1 MRIITSETIVRTVK
15 NLCLRANKFLPSDIK
30 LTLDTAYDYEI
41 SPNGK
46 RAIGNIIDNYKVS
59 QQTSLPICQDTGMVV
74 VFAEI
79 GQDVHIVGELFEDAI
94 NEGVRQAYQQ
104 GNLRMSVVNDPL
116 NRVNSQDNTPAI
128 VHIRLV
134 PGNSITLTVIPQ
146 GAGSENASSLKMFH
160 PSATRED
167 IIRYV
172 VSCAWASAATPRC
185 VPCLP
190 KRRSAATCSPIT
202 RNCSTPI
209 WKAKSSTGSTALAS
223 VPRIWAAASPRWR
236 STSSPTPP
244 TLPAG
249 SGQPGLPRHPP
260 RHRGH
265 LTDLKMDNKKEPSQ
279 EGSFF
284 VALLCVV
291 QFFQGLHRPV
301 DAQFLLWLG
310 FACRDG
316 DGLAVPV

>member
-172 VSCAWASAATPRC
+172 VSCVQENRGRSCTPLIIGVGIGGNTEMC
-185 VPCLP
+185 TLLA
-190 KRRSAATCSPIT
+190 K
-202 RNCSTPI
+202 
-209 WKAKSSTGSTALAS
+209 KALCRDLFTYNKKLFYTDMESEILDRVNRLGIGPEDMGGSVTALA
-223 VPRIWAAASPRWR
+223 VAINAY
-236 STSSPTPP
+236 PTHI
-244 TLPAG
+244 A
-249 SGQPGLPRHPP
+249 GLPCCVNLGCHVTRHA
-260 RHRGH
+260 
-265 LTDLKMDNKKEPSQ
+265 TE
-279 EGSFF
+279 
-284 VALLCVV
+284 VI
-291 QFFQGLHRPV
+291 
-301 DAQFLLWLG
+301 
-310 FACRDG
+310 
-316 DGLAVPV
+316 

>member
-134 PGNSITLTVIPQ
+134 PGNSITMTVIPQ
-146 GAGSENASSLKMFH
+146 GAGSESASSLKMFH

-172 VSCAWASAATPRC
+172 VSCVQENRGRSCTPLIIGVGIGGNTEMC
-185 VPCLP
+185 TLLA
-190 KRRSAATCSPIT
+190 K
-202 RNCSTPI
+202 
-209 WKAKSSTGSTALAS
+209 KALCRDLFTYNKKLFYTDMESEILDRVNRLGIGPEDMGGSVTALAVNIIS
-223 VPRIWAAASPRWR
+223 YPTHVAS
-236 STSSPTPP
+236 
-244 TLPAG
+244 LPVAVNLG
-249 SGQPGLPRHPP
+249 CHVTRHA
-260 RHRGH
+260 
-265 LTDLKMDNKKEPSQ
+265 TE
-279 EGSFF
+279 
-284 VALLCVV
+284 VI
-291 QFFQGLHRPV
+291 
-301 DAQFLLWLG
+301 
-310 FACRDG
+310 
-316 DGLAVPV
+316 

>member
-94 NEGVRQAYQQ
+94 NEGVRQAYQK

-172 VSCAWASAATPRC
+172 VSCVQENRGRSCTPLIIGVGIGGNTEMC
-185 VPCLP
+185 TLLA
-190 KRRSAATCSPIT
+190 K
-202 RNCSTPI
+202 
-209 WKAKSSTGSTALAS
+209 KALCRDLFTYNKKLFYTDMESEILDRVNRLGIGPEDMGGSVTALAVNIIS
-223 VPRIWAAASPRWR
+223 YPTHVAS
-236 STSSPTPP
+236 
-244 TLPAG
+244 LPVAVSLG
-249 SGQPGLPRHPP
+249 CHVTRHA
-260 RHRGH
+260 
-265 LTDLKMDNKKEPSQ
+265 TE
-279 EGSFF
+279 
-284 VALLCVV
+284 VI
-291 QFFQGLHRPV
+291 
-301 DAQFLLWLG
+301 
-310 FACRDG
+310 
-316 DGLAVPV
+316 

>member
-172 VSCAWASAATPRC
+172 VSCVQENRGRSCTPLIIGVGIGGNTEMC
-185 VPCLP
+185 TLLA
-190 KRRSAATCSPIT
+190 K
-202 RNCSTPI
+202 
-209 WKAKSSTGSTALAS
+209 KALCRDPFTYNKKLFYTDMESEILDRVNRLGIGPEDMGGSVTALAVNIIS
-223 VPRIWAAASPRWR
+223 YPTHVAS
-236 STSSPTPP
+236 
-244 TLPAG
+244 LPVAVNLG
-249 SGQPGLPRHPP
+249 CHVTRHA
-260 RHRGH
+260 
-265 LTDLKMDNKKEPSQ
+265 TE
-279 EGSFF
+279 
-284 VALLCVV
+284 VI
-291 QFFQGLHRPV
+291 
-301 DAQFLLWLG
+301 
-310 FACRDG
+310 
-316 DGLAVPV
+316 

>member
-94 NEGVRQAYQQ
+94 NEGVCQAYQQ

-172 VSCAWASAATPRC
+172 VSCVQENRGRSCTPLIIGVGIGGNTEMC
-185 VPCLP
+185 TLLA
-190 KRRSAATCSPIT
+190 K
-202 RNCSTPI
+202 
-209 WKAKSSTGSTALAS
+209 KALCRDLFTYNKKLFYTDMESEILDRVNRLGIGPENMGGSVTALAVNIIS
-223 VPRIWAAASPRWR
+223 YPTHVAS
-236 STSSPTPP
+236 
-244 TLPAG
+244 LPVAVNLG
-249 SGQPGLPRHPP
+249 CHVTRHA
-260 RHRGH
+260 
-265 LTDLKMDNKKEPSQ
+265 TE
-279 EGSFF
+279 
-284 VALLCVV
+284 VI
-291 QFFQGLHRPV
+291 
-301 DAQFLLWLG
+301 
-310 FACRDG
+310 
-316 DGLAVPV
+316 

>member
-79 GQDVHIVGELFEDAI
+79 GQDVHIAGELFEDAI

-134 PGNSITLTVIPQ
+134 PGNSITMTVIPQ

-172 VSCAWASAATPRC
+172 VSCVQENRGRSCTPLIIGVGIGGNTEMC
-185 VPCLP
+185 TLLA
-190 KRRSAATCSPIT
+190 K
-202 RNCSTPI
+202 
-209 WKAKSSTGSTALAS
+209 KALCRDLFTYNKKLFYTDMESEILDRVNRLGIGPEDMGGSVTALAVNIIS
-223 VPRIWAAASPRWR
+223 YPTHVAS
-236 STSSPTPP
+236 
-244 TLPAG
+244 LPVAVNLG
-249 SGQPGLPRHPP
+249 CHVTRHA
-260 RHRGH
+260 
-265 LTDLKMDNKKEPSQ
+265 TE
-279 EGSFF
+279 
-284 VALLCVV
+284 VI
-291 QFFQGLHRPV
+291 
-301 DAQFLLWLG
+301 
-310 FACRDG
+310 
-316 DGLAVPV
+316 

>member
-172 VSCAWASAATPRC
+172 VSCVQENRGRSCTPLIIGVGIGGNTEMC
-185 VPCLP
+185 TLLA
-190 KRRSAATCSPIT
+190 K
-202 RNCSTPI
+202 
-209 WKAKSSTGSTALAS
+209 KALCRDLFTYNKKLFYTDMESEILDRVNRLGIGPEDMGGSVTALAVNIIS
-223 VPRIWAAASPRWR
+223 YPTHVAS
-236 STSSPTPP
+236 
-244 TLPAG
+244 LPVAINLG
-249 SGQPGLPRHPP
+249 CHVTRHA
-260 RHRGH
+260 
-265 LTDLKMDNKKEPSQ
+265 TE
-279 EGSFF
+279 
-284 VALLCVV
+284 VI
-291 QFFQGLHRPV
+291 
-301 DAQFLLWLG
+301 
-310 FACRDG
+310 
-316 DGLAVPV
+316 

>member
-134 PGNSITLTVIPQ
+134 PGNSITMTVIPQ

-172 VSCAWASAATPRC
+172 VSCVQENRGRSCTPLIIGVGIGGNTEMC
-185 VPCLP
+185 TLLA
-190 KRRSAATCSPIT
+190 K
-202 RNCSTPI
+202 
-209 WKAKSSTGSTALAS
+209 KALCRDLFTYNKKLFYTDMESEILDRVNRLGIGPEDMGGSVTALAVNIISYPTHVASLPVAVNLGCHVTRHAS
-223 VPRIWAAASPRWR
+223 V
-236 STSSPTPP
+236 
-244 TLPAG
+244 TL
-249 SGQPGLPRHPP
+249 
-260 RHRGH
+260 
-265 LTDLKMDNKKEPSQ
+265 
-279 EGSFF
+279 
-284 VALLCVV
+284 
-291 QFFQGLHRPV
+291 
-301 DAQFLLWLG
+301 
-310 FACRDG
+310 
-316 DGLAVPV
+316 

>member
-134 PGNSITLTVIPQ
+134 PGNSITMTLIPQ

-172 VSCAWASAATPRC
+172 VSCVQENRGRSCTPLIIGVGIGGNTEMC
-185 VPCLP
+185 TLLA
-190 KRRSAATCSPIT
+190 K
-202 RNCSTPI
+202 
-209 WKAKSSTGSTALAS
+209 KALCRDLFTYNKKLFYTDMESEILDRVNRLGIGPEDMGGSVTALAVNIIS
-223 VPRIWAAASPRWR
+223 YPTHVAS
-236 STSSPTPP
+236 
-244 TLPAG
+244 LPVAVNLG
-249 SGQPGLPRHPP
+249 CHVTRHA
-260 RHRGH
+260 
-265 LTDLKMDNKKEPSQ
+265 TE
-279 EGSFF
+279 
-284 VALLCVV
+284 VI
-291 QFFQGLHRPV
+291 
-301 DAQFLLWLG
+301 
-310 FACRDG
+310 
-316 DGLAVPV
+316 

>member
-1 MRIITSETIVRTVK
+1 MRTITSETIVRTVK

-146 GAGSENASSLKMFH
+146 GAGSENASSLKMFR
-160 PSATRED
+160 PSATREE
-167 IIRYV
+167 IISYV
-172 VSCAWASAATPRC
+172 VNCVQENRGRSCTPLIIGVGIGGNTEMC
-185 VPCLP
+185 TLLA
-190 KRRSAATCSPIT
+190 K
-202 RNCSTPI
+202 
-209 WKAKSSTGSTALAS
+209 KALCRDLFTYNKKLFYTDMESEILDRVNRLGIGPEDMGGSVTALAVNIIS
-223 VPRIWAAASPRWR
+223 Y
-236 STSSPTPP
+236 P
-244 TLPAG
+244 TLPA
-249 SGQPGLPRHPP
+249 
-260 RHRGH
+260 
-265 LTDLKMDNKKEPSQ
+265 
-279 EGSFF
+279 
-284 VALLCVV
+284 
-291 QFFQGLHRPV
+291 
-301 DAQFLLWLG
+301 
-310 FACRDG
+310 CR
-316 DGLAVPV
+316 

>member
-59 QQTSLPICQDTGMVV
+59 QQTNLPICQDTGMVV

-134 PGNSITLTVIPQ
+134 PGNSITMTVIPQ

-172 VSCAWASAATPRC
+172 VSCVQENRGRSCTPLIIGVGIGGNTEMC
-185 VPCLP
+185 TLLA
-190 KRRSAATCSPIT
+190 K
-202 RNCSTPI
+202 
-209 WKAKSSTGSTALAS
+209 KALCRDLFTYNKKLFYTDMESEILDRVNRLGIGPEDMGGSVTALAVNIIS
-223 VPRIWAAASPRWR
+223 YPTHVAS
-236 STSSPTPP
+236 
-244 TLPAG
+244 LPVAVNLG
-249 SGQPGLPRHPP
+249 CHVTRHA
-260 RHRGH
+260 
-265 LTDLKMDNKKEPSQ
+265 TE
-279 EGSFF
+279 
-284 VALLCVV
+284 VI
-291 QFFQGLHRPV
+291 
-301 DAQFLLWLG
+301 
-310 FACRDG
+310 
-316 DGLAVPV
+316 

>member
-79 GQDVHIVGELFEDAI
+79 GQDVHIVGALFEDAI

-134 PGNSITLTVIPQ
+134 PGNSITMTVIPQ

-172 VSCAWASAATPRC
+172 VSCVQENRGRSCTPLIIGVGIGGNTEMC
-185 VPCLP
+185 TLLA
-190 KRRSAATCSPIT
+190 K
-202 RNCSTPI
+202 
-209 WKAKSSTGSTALAS
+209 KALCRDLFTYNKKLFYTDMESEILDRVNRLGIGPEDMGGSVTALAVNIIS
-223 VPRIWAAASPRWR
+223 YPTHVAS
-236 STSSPTPP
+236 
-244 TLPAG
+244 LPVAVNLG
-249 SGQPGLPRHPP
+249 CHVTRHA
-260 RHRGH
+260 
-265 LTDLKMDNKKEPSQ
+265 TE
-279 EGSFF
+279 
-284 VALLCVV
+284 VI
-291 QFFQGLHRPV
+291 
-301 DAQFLLWLG
+301 
-310 FACRDG
+310 
-316 DGLAVPV
+316 

>member
-46 RAIGNIIDNYKVS
+46 RASGNIIDNSKVS
-59 QQTSLPICQDTGMVV
+59 QQTSRPICQDTGMVV

-134 PGNSITLTVIPQ
+134 PGNSITMTVIPQ

-172 VSCAWASAATPRC
+172 VSCVQENRGRSCTPLIIGVGIGGNTEMC
-185 VPCLP
+185 TLLA
-190 KRRSAATCSPIT
+190 K
-202 RNCSTPI
+202 
-209 WKAKSSTGSTALAS
+209 KALCRDLFTYNKKLFYTDMESEILDRVNRLGIGPEDMGGSVTALAVNIIS
-223 VPRIWAAASPRWR
+223 YPTHVAS
-236 STSSPTPP
+236 
-244 TLPAG
+244 LPVAVNLG
-249 SGQPGLPRHPP
+249 CHVTRHA
-260 RHRGH
+260 
-265 LTDLKMDNKKEPSQ
+265 TE
-279 EGSFF
+279 
-284 VALLCVV
+284 VI
-291 QFFQGLHRPV
+291 
-301 DAQFLLWLG
+301 
-310 FACRDG
+310 
-316 DGLAVPV
+316 

>member
-94 NEGVRQAYQQ
+94 SEGVRQAYQQ

-134 PGNSITLTVIPQ
+134 PGNSITMTVIPQ

-172 VSCAWASAATPRC
+172 VSCVQENRGRSCTPLIIGVGIGGNTEMC
-185 VPCLP
+185 TLLA
-190 KRRSAATCSPIT
+190 K
-202 RNCSTPI
+202 
-209 WKAKSSTGSTALAS
+209 KALCRDLFTYNKKLFYTDMESEILDRVNRLGIGPEDMGGSVTALAVNIIS
-223 VPRIWAAASPRWR
+223 YPTHVAS
-236 STSSPTPP
+236 
-244 TLPAG
+244 LPVAVNLG
-249 SGQPGLPRHPP
+249 CHVTRHA
-260 RHRGH
+260 
-265 LTDLKMDNKKEPSQ
+265 TE
-279 EGSFF
+279 
-284 VALLCVV
+284 VI
-291 QFFQGLHRPV
+291 
-301 DAQFLLWLG
+301 
-310 FACRDG
+310 
-316 DGLAVPV
+316 

>member
-104 GNLRMSVVNDPL
+104 GKLRMSVVNDPL

-172 VSCAWASAATPRC
+172 VSCVQENRGRSCTPLIIGVGIGGNTEMC
-185 VPCLP
+185 TLLA
-190 KRRSAATCSPIT
+190 K
-202 RNCSTPI
+202 
-209 WKAKSSTGSTALAS
+209 KALCRDLFTYNKKLFYTDMESEILDRVNRLGIGPEDMGGSVTALAVNIIS
-223 VPRIWAAASPRWR
+223 YPTHVAS
-236 STSSPTPP
+236 
-244 TLPAG
+244 LPVAVNLG
-249 SGQPGLPRHPP
+249 CHVTRHA
-260 RHRGH
+260 
-265 LTDLKMDNKKEPSQ
+265 TE
-279 EGSFF
+279 
-284 VALLCVV
+284 VI
-291 QFFQGLHRPV
+291 
-301 DAQFLLWLG
+301 
-310 FACRDG
+310 
-316 DGLAVPV
+316 

>member
-134 PGNSITLTVIPQ
+134 PGNSITMTVIPQ

-172 VSCAWASAATPRC
+172 VSCVQEHRGRSCTPLIIGVGIGGNTEMC
-185 VPCLP
+185 TLLA
-190 KRRSAATCSPIT
+190 K
-202 RNCSTPI
+202 
-209 WKAKSSTGSTALAS
+209 KALCRDLFTYNKKLFYTDMESEILDRVNRLGIGPEDMGGSVTALAVNIIS
-223 VPRIWAAASPRWR
+223 YPTHVAS
-236 STSSPTPP
+236 
-244 TLPAG
+244 LPVAVNLG
-249 SGQPGLPRHPP
+249 CHVTRHA
-260 RHRGH
+260 
-265 LTDLKMDNKKEPSQ
+265 TE
-279 EGSFF
+279 
-284 VALLCVV
+284 VI
-291 QFFQGLHRPV
+291 
-301 DAQFLLWLG
+301 
-310 FACRDG
+310 
-316 DGLAVPV
+316 

>member
-94 NEGVRQAYQQ
+94 NEGVRQAYQK

-146 GAGSENASSLKMFH
+146 GVGSENASSLKMFH

-172 VSCAWASAATPRC
+172 VSCVQENRGRSCTPLIIGVGIGGNTEMC
-185 VPCLP
+185 TLLA
-190 KRRSAATCSPIT
+190 K
-202 RNCSTPI
+202 
-209 WKAKSSTGSTALAS
+209 KALCRDLFTYNKKLFYTDMESEILDRVNRLGIGPEDMGGSVTALAVNIIS
-223 VPRIWAAASPRWR
+223 YPTHVAS
-236 STSSPTPP
+236 
-244 TLPAG
+244 LPVAVNLG
-249 SGQPGLPRHPP
+249 CHVTRHA
-260 RHRGH
+260 
-265 LTDLKMDNKKEPSQ
+265 TE
-279 EGSFF
+279 
-284 VALLCVV
+284 VI
-291 QFFQGLHRPV
+291 
-301 DAQFLLWLG
+301 
-310 FACRDG
+310 
-316 DGLAVPV
+316 

>member
-134 PGNSITLTVIPQ
+134 PGNSITMTVIPQ
-146 GAGSENASSLKMFH
+146 GSGSENASSLKMFH

-172 VSCAWASAATPRC
+172 VSCVQENRGRSCTPLIIGVGIGGNTEMC
-185 VPCLP
+185 TLLA
-190 KRRSAATCSPIT
+190 K
-202 RNCSTPI
+202 
-209 WKAKSSTGSTALAS
+209 KALCRDLFTYNKKLFYTDMESEILDRVNRLGIGPENMGGSVTALAVNIIS
-223 VPRIWAAASPRWR
+223 YPTHVAS
-236 STSSPTPP
+236 
-244 TLPAG
+244 LPVAVNLG
-249 SGQPGLPRHPP
+249 CHVTRHA
-260 RHRGH
+260 
-265 LTDLKMDNKKEPSQ
+265 TE
-279 EGSFF
+279 
-284 VALLCVV
+284 VI
-291 QFFQGLHRPV
+291 
-301 DAQFLLWLG
+301 
-310 FACRDG
+310 
-316 DGLAVPV
+316 

>member
-94 NEGVRQAYQQ
+94 NEGVRQAYQK

-172 VSCAWASAATPRC
+172 VSCVQENRGRSCTPLIIGVGIGGNTEMC
-185 VPCLP
+185 TLLA
-190 KRRSAATCSPIT
+190 K
-202 RNCSTPI
+202 
-209 WKAKSSTGSTALAS
+209 KALCRDLFTYNKKLFYTDMESEILDRVNRLGIGPENMGGSVTALAVNIIS
-223 VPRIWAAASPRWR
+223 YPTHVAS
-236 STSSPTPP
+236 
-244 TLPAG
+244 LPVAVNLG
-249 SGQPGLPRHPP
+249 CHVTRHA
-260 RHRGH
+260 
-265 LTDLKMDNKKEPSQ
+265 TE
-279 EGSFF
+279 
-284 VALLCVV
+284 VI
-291 QFFQGLHRPV
+291 
-301 DAQFLLWLG
+301 
-310 FACRDG
+310 
-316 DGLAVPV
+316 

>member
-1 MRIITSETIVRTVK
+1 MRTITSETIVRTVK

-134 PGNSITLTVIPQ
+134 PGNSITMTVIPQ

-172 VSCAWASAATPRC
+172 VSCVQENHGRSCTPLIIGVGIGGNTEMC
-185 VPCLP
+185 TLLA
-190 KRRSAATCSPIT
+190 K
-202 RNCSTPI
+202 
-209 WKAKSSTGSTALAS
+209 KALCRDLFTYNKKLFYTDMESEILDRVNRLGIGPEDMGGSVTALAVNIIS
-223 VPRIWAAASPRWR
+223 YPTHVAS
-236 STSSPTPP
+236 
-244 TLPAG
+244 LPVAVNLG
-249 SGQPGLPRHPP
+249 CHVTRHA
-260 RHRGH
+260 
-265 LTDLKMDNKKEPSQ
+265 TE
-279 EGSFF
+279 
-284 VALLCVV
+284 VI
-291 QFFQGLHRPV
+291 
-301 DAQFLLWLG
+301 
-310 FACRDG
+310 
-316 DGLAVPV
+316 

>member
-1 MRIITSETIVRTVK
+1 MRIITSETNVRTVK

-172 VSCAWASAATPRC
+172 VNCVQENRGRSCTPLIIGVGIGGNTEMC
-185 VPCLP
+185 TLLA
-190 KRRSAATCSPIT
+190 K
-202 RNCSTPI
+202 
-209 WKAKSSTGSTALAS
+209 KALCRDLFTYNKKLFYTDMESEILDRVNRLGIGPEDMGGSVTALAVNIIS
-223 VPRIWAAASPRWR
+223 YPTHVAS
-236 STSSPTPP
+236 
-244 TLPAG
+244 LPVAVNLG
-249 SGQPGLPRHPP
+249 CHVTRHA
-260 RHRGH
+260 
-265 LTDLKMDNKKEPSQ
+265 TE
-279 EGSFF
+279 
-284 VALLCVV
+284 VI
-291 QFFQGLHRPV
+291 
-301 DAQFLLWLG
+301 
-310 FACRDG
+310 
-316 DGLAVPV
+316 

>member
-46 RAIGNIIDNYKVS
+46 HAIGNIIDNYKVS

-172 VSCAWASAATPRC
+172 VSCVQENRGRSCTPLIIGVGIGGNTEMC
-185 VPCLP
+185 TLLA
-190 KRRSAATCSPIT
+190 K
-202 RNCSTPI
+202 
-209 WKAKSSTGSTALAS
+209 KALCRDLFTYNKKLFYTDMESEILDRVNRLGIGPEDMGGSVTALAVNIIS
-223 VPRIWAAASPRWR
+223 YPTHVAS
-236 STSSPTPP
+236 
-244 TLPAG
+244 LPVAVNLG
-249 SGQPGLPRHPP
+249 CHVTRHA
-260 RHRGH
+260 
-265 LTDLKMDNKKEPSQ
+265 TE
-279 EGSFF
+279 
-284 VALLCVV
+284 VI
-291 QFFQGLHRPV
+291 
-301 DAQFLLWLG
+301 
-310 FACRDG
+310 
-316 DGLAVPV
+316 

>member
-134 PGNSITLTVIPQ
+134 PGNSITMTVIPQ

-172 VSCAWASAATPRC
+172 VSCVQENRGRSCTPLIIGVGIGGNTEMC
-185 VPCLP
+185 TLLA
-190 KRRSAATCSPIT
+190 K
-202 RNCSTPI
+202 
-209 WKAKSSTGSTALAS
+209 KALCRDLFTYNKKLFYTDMESEILDQVNRLGIGPEDMGGSVTALAVNIIS
-223 VPRIWAAASPRWR
+223 YPTHVAS
-236 STSSPTPP
+236 
-244 TLPAG
+244 LPVAVNLG
-249 SGQPGLPRHPP
+249 CHVTRHA
-260 RHRGH
+260 
-265 LTDLKMDNKKEPSQ
+265 TE
-279 EGSFF
+279 
-284 VALLCVV
+284 VI
-291 QFFQGLHRPV
+291 
-301 DAQFLLWLG
+301 
-310 FACRDG
+310 
-316 DGLAVPV
+316 

>member
-94 NEGVRQAYQQ
+94 NEGVRQAYQK

-134 PGNSITLTVIPQ
+134 PGNSITMTVIPQ

-172 VSCAWASAATPRC
+172 VSCVQENRGRSCTPLIIGVGIGGTFSSPKITLGVKEAAEEA
-185 VPCLP
+185 VKNIVDEQIQKL
-190 KRRSAATCSPIT
+190 
-202 RNCSTPI
+202 
-209 WKAKSSTGSTALAS
+209 TGSESLSEEIQKQAENLRAEAKRTGEKLVEAAESQRAKLVEEASKTGALAKL
-223 VPRIWAAASPRWR
+223 AAEK
-236 STSSPTPP
+236 
-244 TLPAG
+244 AG
-249 SGQPGLPRHPP
+249 DKLVSEAEKQAANLEAEAERQIEK
-260 RHRGH
+260 
-265 LTDLKMDNKKEPSQ
+265 LTAKKE
-279 EGSFF
+279 
-284 VALLCVV
+284 
-291 QFFQGLHRPV
+291 
-301 DAQFLLWLG
+301 
-310 FACRDG
+310 
-316 DGLAVPV
+316 

>member
-41 SPNGK
+41 SPSGK

-172 VSCAWASAATPRC
+172 VSCVQENRGRSCTPLIIGVGIGGNTEMC
-185 VPCLP
+185 TLLA
-190 KRRSAATCSPIT
+190 K
-202 RNCSTPI
+202 
-209 WKAKSSTGSTALAS
+209 KALCRDLFTYNKKLFYTDMESEILDRVNRLGIGPEDMGGSVTALAVNIIS
-223 VPRIWAAASPRWR
+223 YPTHVAS
-236 STSSPTPP
+236 
-244 TLPAG
+244 LPVAVNLG
-249 SGQPGLPRHPP
+249 CHVTRHA
-260 RHRGH
+260 
-265 LTDLKMDNKKEPSQ
+265 TE
-279 EGSFF
+279 
-284 VALLCVV
+284 VI
-291 QFFQGLHRPV
+291 
-301 DAQFLLWLG
+301 
-310 FACRDG
+310 
-316 DGLAVPV
+316 

>member
-172 VSCAWASAATPRC
+172 VSCVQENRGRSCTPLIIGVGIGGNTEMC
-185 VPCLP
+185 TLLA
-190 KRRSAATCSPIT
+190 K
-202 RNCSTPI
+202 
-209 WKAKSSTGSTALAS
+209 KALCRDLFTYNKKLFYTDMESEILDRVNRLGIGPEDMGGSVTALAVNIIS
-223 VPRIWAAASPRWR
+223 YPTHVAS
-236 STSSPTPP
+236 
-244 TLPAG
+244 LPVAVHLG
-249 SGQPGLPRHPP
+249 CHVTRHA
-260 RHRGH
+260 
-265 LTDLKMDNKKEPSQ
+265 TE
-279 EGSFF
+279 
-284 VALLCVV
+284 VI
-291 QFFQGLHRPV
+291 
-301 DAQFLLWLG
+301 
-310 FACRDG
+310 
-316 DGLAVPV
+316 

>member
-94 NEGVRQAYQQ
+94 NEGVRQAYQK

-172 VSCAWASAATPRC
+172 VSCVQENRGRSCTPLIIGVGIGGNTEMC
-185 VPCLP
+185 TLLA
-190 KRRSAATCSPIT
+190 K
-202 RNCSTPI
+202 
-209 WKAKSSTGSTALAS
+209 KALCRDLFTYNKKLFYTDMESEILDRVNRLGIGPEDMGGSVTALAVNIIS
-223 VPRIWAAASPRWR
+223 YPTHIAS
-236 STSSPTPP
+236 
-244 TLPAG
+244 LPVAVNLG
-249 SGQPGLPRHPP
+249 CHVTRHA
-260 RHRGH
+260 
-265 LTDLKMDNKKEPSQ
+265 TE
-279 EGSFF
+279 
-284 VALLCVV
+284 VI
-291 QFFQGLHRPV
+291 
-301 DAQFLLWLG
+301 
-310 FACRDG
+310 
-316 DGLAVPV
+316 

>member
-134 PGNSITLTVIPQ
+134 PGNSITMTLIPQ

-172 VSCAWASAATPRC
+172 VSC
-185 VPCLP
+185 VQENHG
-190 KRRSAATCSPIT
+190 RSCSPLIIGVGIGGNT
-202 RNCSTPI
+202 EMCTLLAK
-209 WKAKSSTGSTALAS
+209 KALCRDLFTYNKKLFYTDMESEILDRVNRLGIGPEDMGGSVTALAVNIIS
-223 VPRIWAAASPRWR
+223 YPTHVAS
-236 STSSPTPP
+236 
-244 TLPAG
+244 LPVAVNLG
-249 SGQPGLPRHPP
+249 CHVTRHA
-260 RHRGH
+260 
-265 LTDLKMDNKKEPSQ
+265 TE
-279 EGSFF
+279 
-284 VALLCVV
+284 VI
-291 QFFQGLHRPV
+291 
-301 DAQFLLWLG
+301 
-310 FACRDG
+310 
-316 DGLAVPV
+316 

>member
-79 GQDVHIVGELFEDAI
+79 GQDVHIVGELFEGAI

-134 PGNSITLTVIPQ
+134 PGNSITMTVIPQ

-172 VSCAWASAATPRC
+172 VSCVQENRGRSCTPLIIGVGIGGNTEMC
-185 VPCLP
+185 TLLA
-190 KRRSAATCSPIT
+190 K
-202 RNCSTPI
+202 
-209 WKAKSSTGSTALAS
+209 KALCRDLFTYNKKLFYTDMESEILDRVNRLGIGPEDMGGSVTALAVNIIS
-223 VPRIWAAASPRWR
+223 YPTHVAS
-236 STSSPTPP
+236 
-244 TLPAG
+244 LPVAVNLG
-249 SGQPGLPRHPP
+249 CHVTRHA
-260 RHRGH
+260 
-265 LTDLKMDNKKEPSQ
+265 TE
-279 EGSFF
+279 
-284 VALLCVV
+284 VI
-291 QFFQGLHRPV
+291 
-301 DAQFLLWLG
+301 
-310 FACRDG
+310 
-316 DGLAVPV
+316 